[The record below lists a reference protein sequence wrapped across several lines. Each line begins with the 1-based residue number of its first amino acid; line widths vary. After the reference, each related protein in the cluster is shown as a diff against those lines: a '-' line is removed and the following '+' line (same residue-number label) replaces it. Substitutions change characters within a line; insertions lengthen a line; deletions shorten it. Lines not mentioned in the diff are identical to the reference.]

1 MSSSLEDGEN
11 IFQPLWEDGERV
23 SHADGATPVTAAG

>member
-1 MSSSLEDGEN
+1 MNHSSLEDGED

-23 SHADGATPVTAAG
+23 LAGGATPVTAAG